1 MKTLS
6 LAGTILIHLLS
17 AITFISCTEKE
28 PNEPATDNTK
38 ETDTLQMLSCF
49 VATIENYQTKAQ
61 VFIETGKAKFLNGD
75 CVVVSNGT
83 QTADFTYDLTKQLF
97 STDTPI
103 QITDNLT
110 AFYPKKYFDSL
121 TDGAINI
128 TLPQE
133 QAYIAGKVEDAPMA
147 GSWNGKLFTFKN
159 LCSII
164 RFDIP
169 ANEAVKKIE
178 FTSNN
183 AILSG
188 PATIHSN
195 TLTMTGPGTKTISVS
210 IPEGFTPDKN
220 KPICVVVPS
229 QTYTG
234 GFSAWAETMS
244 GIRWESSLESDKTL
258 NPGCISIIDALKPS
272 YFSGGSGT
280 MADPYLISSVS
291 DLIRLSEYIASAET
305 EKEIFRSAHYRQ
317 TGNIDFQGETFH
329 SIGRSTTYPFK
340 GIYDGGGYKISDIV
354 ITNPASGCATGMFGY
369 LDSGAKVLGIKMD
382 NASINA
388 SANDNGF
395 IAGCIQPSSGA
406 IIKNCEVSKSS
417 LTSSNA
423 QNGGICG
430 KVASGEIEGCRFNGS
445 IVVTAGA
452 KHNTGGIAGQISN
465 AGIAIKNCHTDA
477 SIKTNGGNTAGI
489 VGDMN
494 IGASI
499 TGCTVSETSTI
510 EGGSKSNNGIHIGGI
525 AGRVMSGSGGK
536 IQDCTCCATITAHYL
551 DVGGIIGNNYGILTS
566 RCSFSG
572 KIISDYADTDAANE
586 KFSRVGGI
594 CGRIIEPA
602 RVDDCTMTGEIDA
615 SAYVGGI
622 VGWMERGSITSCKI
636 NGAKIKGTANV
647 GGVAG
652 RFKSGIIK
660 GCNISSMTLSAVSN
674 AGGAVG
680 SVVEDTS
687 LSLCTISQ
695 STVTA
700 SDSYAGGMIGLYST
714 GGYIAQC
721 SSSNTIVSAG
731 DLFAGGMLGGMENIS
746 EPQQGKIEKCNVTG
760 GKVSTVNGRCGGIL
774 GGTNQP
780 EGSKVCGI
788 INQCSASCHIHNNGT
803 GQSGNVGGIAGYIV
817 SENFIIA
824 NTVYHGG
831 EIVNSGTNGGVGGI
845 CGFLYSETH
854 KNSGILNCCAFPTKL
869 QTGSG
874 TINMGGICGTQ
885 IGGTIQN
892 CYCPAAKSSY
902 IANGGTPDTHCG
914 SLYGWMK
921 GLSASESCSATVID
935 CYWLDGFKA
944 GEYQSGLTYNLKEQ
958 SLSEAQMKNTGAVSC
973 PSAGTSFGSFLQA
986 LNAGADN
993 YNSSSLLLDIRADE
1007 WIMGSNGYPVV
1018 YGCAIA
1024 SSTTGSTKKRVSLL
1038 GDSITTFRGY
1048 TLYPGIHQYPNA
1060 NYKDF
1065 TSVTLTYWYKI
1076 IYEKMSDAVLEANS
1090 SFGGTCVADTHDA
1103 ARHPGY
1109 GFLQRYV
1116 DLGNPDIIILNG
1128 GTNDAC
1134 YTLPLGK
1141 LDFTLETDDL
1151 DTYQFAQAYDKLIRL
1166 LKEKYPKAKVV
1177 AIISDRVRK
1186 YSSADDKSAY
1196 EKIMEEVCLH
1206 HNIPCAKVVLANRS
1220 SLTYDWTHPNVAGMT
1235 EMADQI
1241 WNQLKSHLQ

>member
-1 MKTLS
+1 MKPRSFTNIILFH
-6 LAGTILIHLLS
+6 LLFTILL
-17 AITFISCTEKE
+17 ISCTKKE
-28 PNEPATDNTK
+28 VDQTTTDKT
-38 ETDTLQMLSCF
+38 EDVDSPQMLSCF
-49 VATIENYQTKAQ
+49 VATLENYQTKAQ
-61 VFIETGKAKFLNGD
+61 VFIETGKTKFLNGD

-83 QTADFTYDLTKQLF
+83 QTADFTYDLSKQLF

-103 QITDNLT
+103 QITSNLT

-183 AILSG
+183 ATLSG

-229 QTYTG
+229 QTYAG
-234 GFSAWAETMS
+234 GFSASAETMS
-244 GIRWESSLESDKTL
+244 GIRWESSLESDKAL

-305 EKEIFRSAHYRQ
+305 EKEIFMSAHYCQ
-317 TGNIDFQGETFH
+317 TCDIDFNGSSLN
-329 SIGRSTTYPFK
+329 SIGRSTSYPFK
-340 GIYDGGGYKISDIV
+340 GVYDGGSYKISNII

-369 LDSGAKVLGIKMD
+369 LDSGAKVLSIKMD

-445 IVVTAGA
+445 ILVTVGT
-452 KHNTGGIAGQISN
+452 KHNTGGIAGQISS
-465 AGIAIKNCHTDA
+465 AGITIKNCQTDA

-494 IGASI
+494 IGSSV

-510 EGGSKSNNGIHIGGI
+510 EGGSKDNNGIHIGGI
-525 AGRVMSGSGGK
+525 AGRVMNGNGGK
-536 IQDCTCCATITAHYL
+536 IQDCTCCATIIAHYL

-572 KIISDYADTDAANE
+572 KIISDYADTDASNE

-602 RVDDCTMTGEIDA
+602 RVDNCTMTGEIDA

-622 VGWMERGSITSCKI
+622 VGWMERGSITSCKS
-636 NGAKIKGTANV
+636 NGAKIKGTINV

-660 GCNISSMTLSAVSN
+660 GCNISSMTLTAVSN

-695 STVTA
+695 STITA

-721 SSSNTIVSAG
+721 SSNNTKVSAG
-731 DLFAGGMLGGMENIS
+731 NMFAGGMLGGMENIS

-774 GGTNQP
+774 GGTNRP
-780 EGSKVCGI
+780 DGSTVCGI
-788 INQCSASCHIHNNGT
+788 INQCSASCEIHNSGI
-803 GQSGNVGGIAGYIV
+803 GQAGNIGGIAGYIV

-824 NTVYHGG
+824 NTIYHEG

-845 CGFLYSETH
+845 CGFLYSDTH
-854 KNSGILNCCAFPTKL
+854 KNSGILNCCAFPAKL

-874 TINMGGICGTQ
+874 TVNMGGICGTQ

-892 CYCPAAKSSY
+892 CYCPTPKSSY

-935 CYWLDGFKA
+935 GYWLDGFKA

-958 SLSEAQMKNTGAVSC
+958 SLTEAQMKNTGAVSC
-973 PSAGTSFGSFLQA
+973 PSTGTSFGTFLQA
-986 LNAGADN
+986 LNAGADK

-1007 WIMGSNGYPVV
+1007 WVSGSNGYPVI
-1018 YGCAIA
+1018 YGCPIA
-1024 SSTTGSTKKRVSLL
+1024 SPSTGSTKKRVSLL
-1038 GDSITTFRGY
+1038 GDSITTYRGY
-1048 TLYPGIHQYPNA
+1048 TLYPGIHQYPNS

-1065 TSVTLTYWYKI
+1065 TSVTQTYWYKI
-1076 IYEKMSDAVLEANS
+1076 IYEKMSNAVLEANS
-1090 SFGGTCVADTHDA
+1090 SFGGTCVADTYDA

-1116 DLGNPDIIILNG
+1116 DLGNPGIINLNG

-1134 YTLPLGK
+1134 YAFPIGK
-1141 LDFTLETDDL
+1141 LDFSLATDDL

-1186 YSSADDKSAY
+1186 YVSTDDKSAY
-1196 EKIMEEVCLH
+1196 EKIIEEVCQH
-1206 HNIPCAKVVLANRS
+1206 HNIPYAKVVLANRTT
-1220 SLTYDWTHPNVAGMT
+1220 LTYDWTHPNVAGMT
-1235 EMADQI
+1235 EMAEQI
-1241 WNQLKSHLQ
+1241 WSQLKSHLQ